1 METEYTF
8 EKYLIMVGIRSHEFL
23 YNDLILFE
31 NIDYFN
37 KCYNINLSAYK
48 ALLFLEDHINGNSN
62 L

>member
-37 KCYNINLSAYK
+37 KCYNINLS
-48 ALLFLEDHINGNSN
+48 
-62 L
+62 